1 VDPLTL
7 GRDALMWADGV
18 DLATA
23 SRATPGEA
31 VSGDAS
37 LALPSSDG
45 LLLLVVN
52 GLGQGVAQ
60 LRVAD

>member
-1 VDPLTL
+1 
-7 GRDALMWADGV
+7 MWADGV

-52 GLGQGVAQ
+52 GLGHGVAQ
-60 LRVAD
+60 LGVAD